1 MTIQTAFAVEGNT
14 RLPVSIPSRRCP
26 NCGEDGA
33 GDWLNAPDRFH
44 GRQVWYTLV
53 HCAECSLI
61 WLENPPV
68 PEEMAAHYGPDYDRL
83 IAQSGERSPEHW
95 TSRRDA
101 LLRYKTGGR
110 LLDLGC
116 SSGSFLNLLKGKEWE
131 LYGVEIS
138 EESARKA
145 KERTGAKIFV
155 GDVLEAPFAPES
167 FDAITCFHV
176 FEHMYQPKEVLKKA
190 WEWLKPGGVFLA
202 IMPNIDC
209 SEARFYKSYWY
220 PLELPR
226 HLFHFSPTS
235 LDNMVRSVGFK
246 DVKISTSR
254 APFIEYH
261 IHYLMDE
268 LYRKMGRSR
277 RPASVA
283 GDFSLAWRIF
293 RKMLRLTLYP
303 LLVRA
308 TSLWGHGQIMQVVV
322 VKPETR

>member
-1 MTIQTAFAVEGNT
+1 MTIQSSGTFESNSQLQV
-14 RLPVSIPSRRCP
+14 RLLSRRCP
-26 NCGEDGA
+26 NCGKEGA
-33 GDWLNAPDRFH
+33 EDWLKAPDRFH
-44 GRQVWYTLV
+44 GRRVWYSLV
-53 HCAECSLI
+53 HCTACELI
-61 WLENPPV
+61 WLENPPA

-83 IAQSGERSPEHW
+83 IAQSGECSPEHW
-95 TSRRDA
+95 TERRDA
-101 LLRYKTGGR
+101 LLQYKSEGS

-116 SSGSFLNLLKGKEWE
+116 SSGSFLNLLKGKGWD

-138 EESARKA
+138 GESAKKA

-176 FEHMYQPKEVLKKA
+176 FEHMYEPKEVLKKA

-235 LDNMVRSVGFK
+235 LSNMVQSVGFR
-246 DVKISTSR
+246 DVKITTSR

-261 IHYLMDE
+261 IHYLMDN
-268 LYRKMGRSR
+268 LYRKLGRAR
-277 RPASVA
+277 RPASAA
-283 GDFSLAWRIF
+283 GNFSLPWRIF
-293 RKMLRLTLYP
+293 RKMLRLTLFP
-303 LLVRA
+303 VLVRA
-308 TSLWGHGQIMQVVV
+308 TSPWGHGQIMQVVL